1 MKYLDFYNLIFTKN
15 NLNGYIAFGESINNG
30 SFLGGLSR
38 FILKNKDWISSLI
51 SHKVSLKESSNIL
64 KKIFYK
70 KNVSKNKNFNYIK
83 CVIKNN

>member
-38 FILKNKDWISSLI
+38 FILKNKDL
-51 SHKVSLKESSNIL
+51 
-64 KKIFYK
+64 KIFNCTNAEYTHIGIGFGIALGGGK
-70 KNVSKNKNFNYIK
+70 AIYVCK
-83 CVIKNN
+83 